1 MPHTESPP
9 ESLSLSASLPVAAL
23 WQVQLLGGLQ
33 VRRGDEL
40 LSHFGSRSV
49 AALLARL
56 VLFPQRSHAREE
68 LIELLWPGVALAAG
82 RNRLRQA
89 LFTLRQLLE
98 LPGPASATTPALL
111 ADRLSVRVAPGAFE
125 TDVQRFER
133 CLREGR
139 PADAFGLYAGE
150 LLPGFYD
157 EWIHTERLRLAT
169 LFERVDASPPVQ
181 AAPAAHG
188 TDPARPVDVARS
200 SLPVYLTRFFG
211 RESEG
216 ARLRAEVLGHRLVT
230 LLGPGGSGKTRLA
243 VELAAAFRDA
253 GRTPAGTL
261 SGPQAGGAPPFDFIA
276 FVPLVNCATRAQ
288 VFDALLASLHL
299 RQQDD
304 DAFAPLIAALAGRRA
319 LLVLDNFEQLSGI
332 AEDVVAQLAAA
343 VPELHL
349 LVTSRRVLGLDG
361 EREFAIQP
369 LALPALQALPTL
381 PLDEAA
387 INPALALFVDRA
399 RAVRADFHIE
409 PGNLAAL
416 IDIVHLLEGMPLAIE
431 LAAARVRSI
440 APASMVELLRAARMA
455 PGGQALALLSR
466 SGPRGVGDLRHASM
480 LRVVE
485 WSWRLLDAAQAR
497 LLAAL
502 TVFHGGFSAAA
513 VQAVCGGLAI
523 DASVQLDALVSHSLL
538 RSSTSV
544 AADTGSANRYATFE
558 PVREY
563 AALQLAPVDAAAL
576 RAAHRAWLTEWARAL
591 PATPSLAEVRLEM
604 PNLLAALASA
614 AADAAPAGEGAA
626 AAPAGT
632 GSKPATAGAGA
643 DVIAPPESAVRLMLP
658 LRRVLEDVE
667 LPADG
672 LASLAQAVA
681 RCADPALRSQGHSLL
696 GPLLF
701 MAGRRD
707 AALQH
712 ATLGLEG
719 APTGAPW
726 RARALHAVARVRWR
740 ATRQTDGVTAPLDEA
755 EALARATNDTE
766 LLASVLALRAF
777 VVNHQGA
784 HAEGE
789 ALHAQALALWEQGG
803 NRHAINSGLYNLAVC
818 AQNAGRHAETL
829 ARLAQIEPAARALHD
844 WRRLSQVLNVRGNA
858 HSELHRWREAV
869 ASFREGA
876 HLAWECLALHE
887 LAYVLWNLPRALAH
901 QRDPQRAVQIA
912 AFAQVFWQTRFGPLS
927 PADQRDLRR
936 VRRLAACQ
944 LDAQRIEALRSAGAA
959 LTLAD
964 AVRLAL
970 G

>member
-1 MPHTESPP
+1 MPLIESPP
-9 ESLSLSASLPVAAL
+9 ESLSPLPLASAP

-33 VRRGDEL
+33 LRRGAVQ

-68 LIELLWPGVALAAG
+68 LIELLWPGVALGVG

-98 LPGPASATTPALL
+98 PMGPPPTSALAPPAPALL
-111 ADRLSVRVAPGAFE
+111 ADRLSVRVAPGAFQ
-125 TDVQRFER
+125 TDVQRFEH

-139 PADAFGLYAGE
+139 PAQALGLYAGE

-169 LFERVDASPPVQ
+169 LFERAS
-181 AAPAAHG
+181 AAPAVLA
-188 TDPARPVDVARS
+188 PAAAPGAAALPPGVRPPIDGSRS

-230 LLGPGGSGKTRLA
+230 LLGPGGGGKTRLA

-253 GRTPAGTL
+253 GHASGRGL
-261 SGPQAGGAPPFDFIA
+261 SGPQAGAARHFDFIA
-276 FVPLVNCATRAQ
+276 FVPLVNCTTRAQ
-288 VFDALLASLHL
+288 VLDALLASLHL
-299 RQQDD
+299 RQPDD

-332 AEDVVAQLAAA
+332 AEDVIAQLAALI
-343 VPELHL
+343 PGLHL
-349 LVTSRRVLGLDG
+349 LITSRRVLGLDG
-361 EREFAIQP
+361 EREIAIQP
-369 LALPALQALPTL
+369 LALPASAALPDL

-399 RAVRADFHIE
+399 RAVRGDFRIE

-416 IDIVHLLEGMPLAIE
+416 VDIVHLLEGMPLAIE

-440 APASMVELLRAARMA
+440 APESMVELLRAARTA
-455 PGGQALALLSR
+455 PGGRALELLSR
-466 SGPRGVGDLRHASM
+466 GGPRGVSDLRHASM

-523 DASVQLDALVSHSLL
+523 DASVQLDALVAHSLL
-538 RSSTSV
+538 RASAGT
-544 AADTGSANRYATFE
+544 DTDAGTGGASRYATFE

-563 AALQLAPVDAAAL
+563 AALQLTPADAAAL
-576 RAAHRAWLTEWARAL
+576 RAAHRAWLTEWAHAL
-591 PATPSLAEVRLEM
+591 PATPSLAEMRLEL
-604 PNLLAALASA
+604 PNLLAALAGA
-614 AADAAPAGEGAA
+614 AADAAPSGTD
-626 AAPAGT
+626 AGT
-632 GSKPATAGAGA
+632 NAG
-643 DVIAPPESAVRLMLP
+643 VIASPESAVHLMLP

-667 LPADG
+667 LPAEG

-681 RCADPALRSQGHSLL
+681 LCADAALRSQGHTLL

-719 APTGAPW
+719 APPGAPW

-740 ATRQTDGVTAPLDEA
+740 ATRRVDGVSAPLDEA
-755 EALARATNDTE
+755 ETLARAAGDTE

-818 AQNAGRHAETL
+818 AQNAGRHEETL
-829 ARLAQIEPAARALHD
+829 ARLAQIEPAARALQD

-858 HSELHRWREAV
+858 HSELRHWREAV

-876 HLAWECLALHE
+876 RLAWACLALHE

-901 QRDPQRAVQIA
+901 ARDPQRAVQIA

-927 PADQRDLRR
+927 AADHRDLLR
-936 VRRLAACQ
+936 VRRLAARQ
-944 LDAQRIEALRSAGAA
+944 LDAQRIDALNETGAA

>member
-1 MPHTESPP
+1 MSLTESLP
-9 ESLSLSASLPVAAL
+9 ESRSPPLHVSAP
-23 WQVQLLGGLQ
+23 WQVQLLGALQ
-33 VRRGDEL
+33 ARRGDVL
-40 LSHFGSRSV
+40 VSHFGNRSV

-68 LIELLWPGVALAAG
+68 LIELLWPGVALLAG

-98 LPGPASATTPALL
+98 APGLTPTPAPALL

-125 TDVQRFER
+125 TDVQRFEH
-133 CLREGR
+133 CLRDGR
-139 PADAFGLYAGE
+139 PAQALGLYAGE

-157 EWIHTERLRLAT
+157 EWIHAERLRLAT
-169 LFERVDASPPVQ
+169 LFERAG
-181 AAPAAHG
+181 AAPAVPG
-188 TDPARPVDVARS
+188 TDPARPVEVARS

-253 GRTPAGTL
+253 GRTPGGAL
-261 SGPQAGGAPPFDFIA
+261 SGPQAGGARPFDFIA

-288 VFDALLASLHL
+288 VLDALLASLHL
-299 RQQDD
+299 RQPDD
-304 DAFAPLIAALAGRRA
+304 DAFAPLVAALAGRRA
-319 LLVLDNFEQLSGI
+319 LLVLDNFEQLSGV

-343 VPELHL
+343 IPGLHL

-361 EREFAIQP
+361 EREIAIQP
-369 LALPALQALPTL
+369 LALPVLGGVPSL
-381 PLDEAA
+381 PLTEAA
-387 INPALALFVDRA
+387 INPALALFADRA

-416 IDIVHLLEGMPLAIE
+416 VEIVHLLEGMPLAIE

-440 APASMVELLRAARMA
+440 APASMVELLRAARQA
-455 PGGQALALLSR
+455 PGGQAMELLSR

-523 DASVQLDALVSHSLL
+523 DASVQLDALVAHSLL
-538 RSSTSV
+538 R
-544 AADTGSANRYATFE
+544 ASAGVGVGGASRYATFE

-563 AALQLAPVDAAAL
+563 AAQQLAPADAAAL
-576 RAAHRAWLTEWARAL
+576 RAAHRAWLTEWAHAL
-591 PATPSLAEVRLEM
+591 PATPSLAELRLEM
-604 PNLLAALASA
+604 PNLLAALAGA
-614 AADAAPAGEGAA
+614 AADAP
-626 AAPAGT
+626 PAGT
-632 GSKPATAGAGA
+632 GASAGAGPGPGAGATAGSNGTAA
-643 DVIAPPESAVRLMLP
+643 ESAVRLMLP

-672 LASLAQAVA
+672 LNSLAQAVA
-681 RCADPALRSQGHSLL
+681 GCTDAALRSQGHTLL

-701 MAGRRD
+701 MAGRHD
-707 AALQH
+707 AALQQ
-712 ATLGLEG
+712 AVLGLEG
-719 APTGAPW
+719 AAPGTPW
-726 RARALHAVARVRWR
+726 RGRALHAVARVRWR
-740 ATRQTDGVTAPLDEA
+740 ATRLVNGVTAPLDEA
-755 EALARATNDTE
+755 EALARAADDTE

-777 VVNHQGA
+777 VVNQRGA

-789 ALHAQALALWEQGG
+789 ALHAQALALWEQSG

-818 AQNAGRHAETL
+818 AQNAGRHEETL
-829 ARLAQIEPAARALHD
+829 TRLAQIEPAARALQD

-858 HSELHRWREAV
+858 HSELRRWHEAV

-876 HLAWECLALHE
+876 RLAWECLALHE

-901 QRDPQRAVQIA
+901 ARDPERAVQIA
-912 AFAQVFWQTRFGPLS
+912 AFAEVFWQTRFGPLS
-927 PADQRDLRR
+927 AADHHDLRR
-936 VRRLAACQ
+936 VRRLAAHQ
-944 LDAQRIEALRSAGAA
+944 LDAQRIDALRSAGAA

>member
-1 MPHTESPP
+1 MSFTESPT
-9 ESLSLSASLPVAAL
+9 ESLSPSPQAGAP
-23 WQVQLLGGLQ
+23 WRVQLLGGLQ
-33 VRRGDEL
+33 ARRGDQL
-40 LSHFGSRSV
+40 LSHFGSHSV

-68 LIELLWPGVALAAG
+68 LVELLWPGVALAVG

-98 LPGPASATTPALL
+98 PPRLASTLAAAPALL
-111 ADRLSVRVAPGAFE
+111 ADRLSVRVAPGVFD
-125 TDVQRFER
+125 TDVQRFEH
-133 CLREGR
+133 CLRDGQ
-139 PADAFGLYAGE
+139 PAQALGLYAGE

-157 EWIHTERLRLAT
+157 EWIHAERLRLAT
-169 LFERVDASPPVQ
+169 LFERAGEVSARVAQTARSTSP
-181 AAPAAHG
+181 ALPA
-188 TDPARPVDVARS
+188 DMPPSVDVGRS

-230 LLGPGGSGKTRLA
+230 LLGPGGGGKTRLA

-253 GRTPAGTL
+253 GRTPAGAL
-261 SGPQAGGAPPFDFIA
+261 SRPHSGGALPFDFIA

-288 VFDALLASLHL
+288 VLDALLASLHL
-299 RQQDD
+299 RQPDD
-304 DAFAPLIAALAGRRA
+304 DAFAPLVTALAGRRA

-332 AEDVVAQLAAA
+332 AEDVVAQLAAL
-343 VPELHL
+343 VPGLHL

-361 EREFAIQP
+361 EREIAIQP
-369 LALPALQALPTL
+369 LALPTPEAVPAL

-387 INPALALFVDRA
+387 INPALALFADRA

-416 IDIVHLLEGMPLAIE
+416 VEIVHLLEGMPLAIE

-440 APASMVELLRAARMA
+440 APASMVELLRAARTA
-455 PGGQALALLSR
+455 PGGQTLELLSR

-513 VQAVCGGLAI
+513 VQAVCGSLAI

-538 RSSTSV
+538 R
-544 AADTGSANRYATFE
+544 ASATVGGASRYATFE

-563 AALQLAPVDAAAL
+563 AALQLAPADAVVL
-576 RAAHRAWLTEWARAL
+576 RAAHRAWLTGWARAL
-591 PATPSLAEVRLEM
+591 PATASLAEVRLEM
-604 PNLLAALASA
+604 PNLLAALAGA
-614 AADAAPAGEGAA
+614 AADAAPTNEGSDATPADADADAGIGI
-626 AAPAGT
+626 GVVT
-632 GSKPATAGAGA
+632 
-643 DVIAPPESAVRLMLP
+643 PPESAVRLMLP

-672 LASLAQAVA
+672 LSSLAQAVA
-681 RCADPALRSQGHSLL
+681 ACTDAALRSQGHSLL

-707 AALQH
+707 VALQH

-719 APTGAPW
+719 APPGAPW

-740 ATRQTDGVTAPLDEA
+740 ATRQTEGVTAPLDEA
-755 EALARATNDTE
+755 EALARAADDAE

-789 ALHAQALALWEQGG
+789 ALHAQALALWERSG

-818 AQNAGRHAETL
+818 AQNAGRHEETL
-829 ARLAQIEPAARALHD
+829 ARLAQIEPAARALQD

-858 HSELHRWREAV
+858 HSELRRWREAV

-876 HLAWECLALHE
+876 RLAWECLALHE

-901 QRDPQRAVQIA
+901 ARDPERAVQIA
-912 AFAQVFWQTRFGPLS
+912 AFVEVFWQTRFGPLS
-927 PADQRDLRR
+927 AADHHDLRR

>member
-1 MPHTESPP
+1 MPLTESPP
-9 ESLSLSASLPVAAL
+9 ELLSPSPHASAP

-33 VRRGDEL
+33 ARRGDLL
-40 LSHFGSRSV
+40 LSHFGNRSV

-68 LIELLWPGVALAAG
+68 LIELLWPGVALLAG

-98 LPGPASATTPALL
+98 PPGLAPTPALL
-111 ADRLSVRVAPGAFE
+111 ADRLSVRVAPGAFD

-133 CLREGR
+133 CLRDGQ
-139 PADAFGLYAGE
+139 PAQALGLYAGE

-157 EWIHTERLRLAT
+157 EWIHAERLRLAT
-169 LFERVDASPPVQ
+169 LFERAN
-181 AAPAAHG
+181 AAPAVQ
-188 TDPARPVDVARS
+188 PAPASPAVDSTRPVDVARS

-230 LLGPGGSGKTRLA
+230 LLGPGGGGKTRLA

-253 GRTPAGTL
+253 GRTPSGAR

-288 VFDALLASLHL
+288 VLDALLASLHL
-299 RQQDD
+299 RQPDD

-343 VPELHL
+343 IPGLHL

-361 EREFAIQP
+361 EREIAIQP
-369 LALPALQALPTL
+369 LALPALGGVPSL
-381 PLDEAA
+381 PLTEAA
-387 INPALALFVDRA
+387 INPALALFADRA
-399 RAVRADFHIE
+399 RAVRADFRIE

-416 IDIVHLLEGMPLAIE
+416 VEIVHLLEGMPLAIE

-440 APASMVELLRAARMA
+440 APASMVELLRAARTA

-502 TVFHGGFSAAA
+502 TVFHGGFGAAA
-513 VQAVCGGLAI
+513 VQAVCGGLAV

-538 RSSTSV
+538 R
-544 AADTGSANRYATFE
+544 AAVTAGGASRYATFE

-563 AALQLAPVDAAAL
+563 AAQQLAPAEAITL
-576 RAAHRAWLTEWARAL
+576 RAAHRAWLTVWAHAL

-604 PNLLAALASA
+604 PNLLAALA
-614 AADAAPAGEGAA
+614 
-626 AAPAGT
+626 
-632 GSKPATAGAGA
+632 GAGA
-643 DVIAPPESAVRLMLP
+643 DTAGESAVRLMLP

-672 LASLAQAVA
+672 LSSLAQSVA
-681 RCADPALRSQGHSLL
+681 LCTDAALRSQGHTLL

-712 ATLGLEG
+712 AVLGLEG
-719 APTGAPW
+719 APPGVPW

-740 ATRQTDGVTAPLDEA
+740 ATRLPDGVTAPLDEA
-755 EALARATNDTE
+755 EALARAAGDTE
-766 LLASVLALRAF
+766 LLASVLRCAPSSSTTTARMPRA
-777 VVNHQGA
+777 
-784 HAEGE
+784 
-789 ALHAQALALWEQGG
+789 
-803 NRHAINSGLYNLAVC
+803 RPC
-818 AQNAGRHAETL
+818 T
-829 ARLAQIEPAARALHD
+829 
-844 WRRLSQVLNVRGNA
+844 RR
-858 HSELHRWREAV
+858 RWRCG
-869 ASFREGA
+869 S
-876 HLAWECLALHE
+876 
-887 LAYVLWNLPRALAH
+887 RAAT
-901 QRDPQRAVQIA
+901 A
-912 AFAQVFWQTRFGPLS
+912 TRS
-927 PADQRDLRR
+927 T
-936 VRRLAACQ
+936 AACTTWRC
-944 LDAQRIEALRSAGAA
+944 ARRTPAG
-959 LTLAD
+959 TKK
-964 AVRLAL
+964 R
-970 G
+970 